1 MPLETSFS
9 IIIKSIEGN
18 WSIATKNDYKMSGL
32 AHDERSKYALLK
44 GKGIVKLILK
54 YLTSIKVSSKRESAF
69 SKELERHSTEKK
81 PEN

>member
-1 MPLETSFS
+1 
-9 IIIKSIEGN
+9 
-18 WSIATKNDYKMSGL
+18 MSGL

-54 YLTSIKVSSKRESAF
+54 YLTSIKVNSKRESAF